1 VANKWRDLYDKI
13 PADRR
18 ARIEEQVGRDLVDMR
33 LAEVRR
39 AQELT
44 QQELAEKLNVNQAWV
59 SKLEHQADMY
69 VSTLRS
75 YINAMGG
82 ELEIVA
88 RFSDGTVR
96 LTNFDQLS
104 QAHET
109 LRSPD
114 DQRLTST
121 TPIAETT
128 IKVWGA
134 PPVTGPLDA
143 FTIWEF
149 GDSNTSARSRTPT
162 SRTPQQRRAA

>member
-1 VANKWRDLYDKI
+1 VAKKWRDLYDKI

-18 ARIEEQVGRDLVDMR
+18 ARIEEQVRKDLVDMR

-39 AQELT
+39 ARELT

-88 RFSDGTVR
+88 RFRDGTVR

-104 QAHET
+104 KEPQA

-114 DQRLTST
+114 DPRLIT
-121 TPIAETT
+121 AAAGGETT
-128 IKVWGA
+128 VSIWGA
-134 PPVTGPLDA
+134 PPTSTLGPVSGPVDA
-143 FTIWEF
+143 VKIWESNMQTATF
-149 GDSNTSARSRTPT
+149 GG
-162 SRTPQQRRAA
+162 